1 MRHNSLWH
9 LCQCNS
15 KGRLTSP
22 LFLCKIE
29 RDYTLIMDREKV
41 RMIVRNMD
49 LLVQSLRHEIEG
61 PPANIVIEKDAM
73 VTPYSEDYDEVY

>member
-1 MRHNSLWH
+1 M
-9 LCQCNS
+9 
-15 KGRLTSP
+15 TSP

-41 RMIVRNMD
+41 RMIVRNME

-61 PPANIVIEKDAM
+61 PPMQISTEEDAM
-73 VTPYSEDYDEVY
+73 VTPFTEDYDEAY